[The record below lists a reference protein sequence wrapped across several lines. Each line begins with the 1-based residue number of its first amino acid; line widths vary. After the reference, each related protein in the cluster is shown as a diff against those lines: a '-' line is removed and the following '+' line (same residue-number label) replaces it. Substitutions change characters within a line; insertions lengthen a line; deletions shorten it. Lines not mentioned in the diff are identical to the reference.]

1 MQEIR
6 IGHITSQWAQNNH
19 LYVDYKPNQASTS
32 ASAKD
37 EAFTEKTAEEFLC
50 LYLADHQTAGRGRN
64 TNSWVDASPGSSLL
78 SSWSYLLGTKPQP
91 TTSCLMG
98 LAIYRACST
107 TWPFLPWNLKAPND
121 IYIDDRKI
129 AGILLE
135 NVAQGDQVR
144 LIVGLGMNFT
154 ASPESV
160 ETSTCLMEELPH
172 GVPLLGQDYLA
183 FLDRLLFEMTDA
195 ASHAEDS
202 LSSTDQVS
210 LLMAL
215 NQHPLLAEK
224 YTGIEADGSLLL
236 GETKIHWSSL

>member
-6 IGHITSQWAQNNH
+6 IGQITSQWAENNH
-19 LYVDYKPNQASTS
+19 LYVDYKAQQASTS
-32 ASAKD
+32 SVAKE
-37 EAFTEKTAEEFLC
+37 EAFSEKTAEDFLC
-50 LYLADHQTAGRGRN
+50 LYLADHQSAGRGRN
-64 TNSWVDASPGSSLL
+64 TNSWVDATPGSSLL

-91 TTSCLMG
+91 TTSCLIG
-98 LAIYRACST
+98 LAVYRACST
-107 TWPFLPWNLKAPND
+107 TWPFLNWNLKAPND
-121 IYIDDRKI
+121 IFIGDKKV

-135 NVAQGDQVR
+135 NVAQGEQVR
-144 LIVGLGMNFT
+144 LIIGIGMNFT

-160 ETSTCLMEELPH
+160 PTATCLMEELPQ
-172 GVPLLGQDYLA
+172 GVPLLGQDFLA

-195 ASHAEDS
+195 VSHAEDA

-224 YTGIEADGSLLL
+224 YTGIEADGSLHL
-236 GETKIHWSSL
+236 GDKKIHWSSL

>member
-6 IGHITSQWAQNNH
+6 IGQITSQWAENNH
-19 LYVDYKPNQASTS
+19 LYVDYKPSLTSTS
-32 ASAKD
+32 SVAKD
-37 EAFTEKTAEEFLC
+37 EAFTEKTAEDFLC

-64 TNSWVDASPGSSLL
+64 TNSWIDATPGSSLL
-78 SSWSYLLGTKPQP
+78 SSWSFLLGTKPQP
-91 TTSCLMG
+91 TTACLVG
-98 LAIYRACST
+98 LAVYRACST
-107 TWPFLPWNLKAPND
+107 TWPFLAWNLKAPND
-121 IYIDDRKI
+121 IYIGEKKI

-135 NVAQGDQVR
+135 NVAQGADVR

-154 ASPESV
+154 DSPDEV
-160 ETSTCLMEELPH
+160 ETATCLMEQLPS

-195 ASHAEDS
+195 ISHAEDS

-224 YTGIEADGSLLL
+224 YTGIEADGSLHL
-236 GETKIHWSSL
+236 GSKKIHWSDL